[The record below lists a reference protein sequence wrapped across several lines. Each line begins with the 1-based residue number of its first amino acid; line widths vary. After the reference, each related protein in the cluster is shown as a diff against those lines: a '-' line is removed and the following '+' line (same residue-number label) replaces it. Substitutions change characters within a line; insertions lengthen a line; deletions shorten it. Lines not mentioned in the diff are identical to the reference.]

1 MHVFKALYMH
11 VTNALF
17 MAKIS
22 NPFNSKKHHFLI
34 AHAIVTNKKASNVL
48 KQQGYV
54 FPLNL
59 QGGNIIY
66 NV

>member
-1 MHVFKALYMH
+1 MH

-17 MAKIS
+17 MAEIS
-22 NPFNSKKHHFLI
+22 NPFNSKKHHFLN

-59 QGGNIIY
+59 QGGNIMY
-66 NV
+66 REENRLANV